1 MMRCCSQKIFKCVMK
16 VYLKRIHMLGLDFLY
31 KRSLIRGLA
40 ILTFGLQQV
49 FSSVW
54 HFLVGLYLKIRS
66 VTSEIFGTL
75 KIITWWQTVCLT
87 LLSIM
92 FLTAIRLRY
101 RGSTTDK
108 SCEICFLVWNLIARW
123 RYIKLWYLKSAGA
136 AGAILP
142 IFGAKIQNR

>member
-1 MMRCCSQKIFKCVMK
+1 MMRCCSQKFFKCVMK

-54 HFLVGLYLKIRS
+54 HFLVGLYLKIFW
-66 VTSEIFGTL
+66 TIWY
-75 KIITWWQTVCLT
+75 KIITWWQTVCLA

-101 RGSTTDK
+101 CGSTTDK
-108 SCEICFLVWNLIARW
+108 SCEICFLVWNMIARW
-123 RYIKLWYLKSAGA
+123 LYIKLWYLKSSGA